1 MSEQPLT
8 HLDAHGG
15 VRMVDVGG
23 KAITR
28 RTATAEA
35 IVRISSELAEAI
47 RQDQVKKGNVLET
60 AKLAGI
66 LAAKQTASL
75 IPLCHSLPLDAV
87 DIRATLDDQ
96 AVRLTAEARTSWSTG
111 VEMEAFTAV
120 SVAAL
125 TIIDMGKAIDPAIVV
140 ERIRL
145 LEKTGGKRGHW
156 RADESAEER
165 SGAAS

>member
-156 RADESAEER
+156 RADQSVEER
-165 SGAAS
+165 SGAES

>member
-156 RADESAEER
+156 RADESAEN
-165 SGAAS
+165 SGAES